1 MHIQSAFSRLDEG
14 LQFLMSKY
22 EQELEKNNEE
32 VIQIIE
38 KRFAWTLRVVTGL
51 VNLGY
56 SPKKA
61 DDGTEP
67 GPGEYDVC
75 IKIIEVIR
83 LNVQLSID
91 QTRKM
96 DEILELAILSFIT
109 TLRSNVLADPRVVNK
124 VIEKDDDTGIY
135 KADSYARIADKL
147 SSKDI
152 LDIVEIFFKKMILNF
167 FSDSEAIVEQ
177 NLEMLKTFVGS
188 PGTQKFLLRL
198 ETTDDLLENHFTK
211 YVFLNSES
219 MYKHLSGFYRVL
231 TMFWDV
237 NDTIEKFYKYMKPCS
252 DFIKNLLNQDSN
264 TLVQSKSDVLRI

>member
-1 MHIQSAFSRLDEG
+1 VHIQSAFSRLDEG

-61 DDGTEP
+61 EDGTIP

-219 MYKHLSGFYRVL
+219 MYRHLSGFYKVL